1 MSYAVII
8 PAIET
13 NKYHKLGDL
22 APFGDTTLLE
32 WKISQCK
39 EFVKSS
45 SQIYISSDSK
55 LIEGIAQK
63 ENVNFIKR
71 KVGSCYQ
78 DMLIETIEK
87 TDATDIIWINT
98 TFPFMNASIYKNMYS
113 KYQTENLISLV
124 PVERKKEYVFF
135 DNKKLNFN
143 DAFMSRSDIK
153 PIYIMI
159 NGCYII
165 KKDIVLKSQNLLS
178 TNPDF
183 FEIDSFEATEIK
195 DIQGYTIAKEMI
207 SIYFKKELYV

>member
-1 MSYAVII
+1 MSFAVII
-8 PAIET
+8 PALET

-45 SQIYISSDSK
+45 QIYISSDSE

-63 ENVNFIKR
+63 EDVNFIKR

-98 TFPFMNASIYKNMYS
+98 TSPFMGENIYKNMYS
-113 KYQTENLISLV
+113 KYKTENLISLV
-124 PVERKKEYVFF
+124 SVEKKKEYIFF
-135 DNKKLNFN
+135 DNKKLNFS
-143 DAFMSRSDIK
+143 DVFVSRKDVK
-153 PIYIMI
+153 PIYIMT

-165 KKDIVLKSQNLLS
+165 KKDMALKSQNLLS
-178 TNPDF
+178 SSP
-183 FEIDSFEATEIK
+183 ELYEVDSFEASEIK
-195 DIQGYTIAKEMI
+195 DVQDYTIAKEMI
-207 SIYFKKELYV
+207 SIYFRREFDV